1 MKRYI
6 GNGFFPFNDDD
17 DDDDVNERDK
27 KESKKD
33 EIVFDFE
40 GLDKKPDY
48 SSYNKEIDNIIDNFD
63 DEVEIA
69 KMSER
74 LKMLDGRRKSMKR
87 KSMRR
92 KSMKRKS
99 MRRKSM
105 KRKSMRRKSMKR
117 KSMRNKRK

>member
-17 DDDDVNERDK
+17 DDDDDVSERDK

-40 GLDKKPDY
+40 GLDKKPE
-48 SSYNKEIDNIIDNFD
+48 EIDDIIENFD
-63 DEVEIA
+63 DDIDIEIA

-74 LKMLDGRRKSMKR
+74 LKMLDGKKKRKSMKSLTR
-87 KSMRR
+87 FWLKNLLRLKTYR
-92 KSMKRKS
+92 I
-99 MRRKSM
+99 
-105 KRKSMRRKSMKR
+105 
-117 KSMRNKRK
+117 N